1 VWRGRLRAEIIS
13 VGTELLLGQIVDT
26 NAAFLSWQLADLGI
40 DLLYRSTVGDN
51 FERIAGSIRE
61 ALSRS
66 DAVITIGGLGPTEDD
81 ITKEAVAEAL
91 GAEMVIDEES
101 AERIRGFFRSRGL
114 QMPERNLKQALVP
127 KNGRA
132 IANEV
137 GTAPGAIF
145 EQDDKVV
152 IVLPGPPGEFI
163 PMVERSVVPYLRER
177 TGGAPALIKSRLL
190 KLAGIGESAAEDIV
204 RDLLGSKNPTVAPL
218 AHLGEVH
225 LRITAKAQESSEADR
240 MISEVEDKLRQRL
253 GSYIFGVDDETLE
266 QVIVEELIERKLKF
280 GLGESCTGGL
290 LAHRIT
296 NIPGSSEIF
305 LAGIVAYSN
314 EAKTKF
320 LNVPRELIERHGA
333 VSHEVA
339 RAMASGA
346 REAAGADIGMGITG
360 IAGPGGG
367 TPTKPVGLVYIA
379 LSTESDTLSVEHKF
393 AGNRLDIKARSAQ
406 AALTMLRQHLLSLS
420 PR

>member
-1 VWRGRLRAEIIS
+1 
-13 VGTELLLGQIVDT
+13 
-26 NAAFLSWQLADLGI
+26 
-40 DLLYRSTVGDN
+40 
-51 FERIAGSIRE
+51 
-61 ALSRS
+61 
-66 DAVITIGGLGPTEDD
+66 
-81 ITKEAVAEAL
+81 
-91 GAEMVIDEES
+91 
-101 AERIRGFFRSRGL
+101 
-114 QMPERNLKQALVP
+114 MPERNLKQALVP